1 MLHLIFHFVR
11 HRIRGLDYASVV
23 SQLCILTEDA
33 VRRVRIASINALSIL
48 AQVGDK
54 SRVLELVFELSS
66 KDVNDEIIDKIEK
79 HLTAV
84 IRLDGSIE
92 FKTSY
97 KSKNHRSSDRSTNV
111 DRSLMMS
118 STNRTPFSMS
128 PNAAR

>member
-1 MLHLIFHFVR
+1 MR

-66 KDVNDEIIDKIEK
+66 KDVNDEIIDKI
-79 HLTAV
+79 
-84 IRLDGSIE
+84 
-92 FKTSY
+92 
-97 KSKNHRSSDRSTNV
+97 
-111 DRSLMMS
+111 
-118 STNRTPFSMS
+118 
-128 PNAAR
+128 